1 MKFSTLDEWLLWLES
16 LHPKEIDL
24 GLERVEKV
32 AERMG
37 LLSSSA
43 TVITVAGTNG
53 KGSFVKAM
61 SDLFVADGKSFG
73 AYTSPHILHYNER
86 ITVNGEQA
94 SDDIICEAF
103 EAIDQAR
110 ADISLSYFEF
120 GTLAALYVFNKIQV
134 DYILLEVGLGGRL
147 DAVNI
152 LDADIGVIT
161 SIGMD
166 HEAWLGNDRESIGR
180 EKAGILRKHQPCIC
194 VEKDIPQSV
203 RERASELECEKY
215 FLGENIHIQD
225 HGNSVELQCSSRNG
239 EEMQFS
245 LHQHQLPLPS
255 LAAAIQCYSL
265 IETDIDLEKI
275 SRTIEASTLAG
286 RFEIHDWHSRDII
299 MDVAHNPQAAELLAD
314 KLKSSGIC
322 KSVAIFTCMEDKNL
336 PDIVS
341 PLQDLVAEWVCTS
354 VPNLPRGKGA
364 ESIADTFVRMGIS
377 KSSKITVRET
387 PKDALNYAKQSGA
400 EFDLPILIFGS
411 FFLIAE
417 IKPLLSEL

>member
-1 MKFSTLDEWLLWLES
+1 MKFPTLDEWLLWLES

-61 SDLFVADGKSFG
+61 SDLFGADGKSYG

-134 DYILLEVGLGGRL
+134 DYIFLEVGLGGRL

-152 LDADIGVIT
+152 LDADIAVIT

-203 RERASELECEKY
+203 RERARELECERY
-215 FLGENIHIQD
+215 FLGENIHIQTQ
-225 HGNSVELQCSSRNG
+225 GNSAQLQCSTRKG

-265 IETDIDLEKI
+265 IETDVDLEKT
-275 SRTIEASTLAG
+275 SRTIEKSALAG
-286 RFEIHDWHSRDII
+286 RFEIHDCYDRDII
-299 MDVAHNPQAAELLAD
+299 MDVAHNPQAAKLLSDTLDAR
-314 KLKSSGIC
+314 GISEC
-322 KSVAIFTCMEDKNL
+322 VAIFTCMEDKNL

-341 PLQDLVAEWVCTS
+341 PLQYLVAEWVCTS
-354 VPNLPRGKGA
+354 VPNVARGKNA
-364 ESIADTFVRMGIS
+364 ESIAETLVRMNINR
-377 KSSKITVRET
+377 SSKVTVRET
-387 PKDALNYAKQSGA
+387 PKDALNYAKQSSA
-400 EFDLPILIFGS
+400 SLDSPILIFGS

-417 IKPLLSEL
+417 IKALIE